1 MSLHCFPLGLLLLE
15 EALPQLPLGKLEYV
29 SLVVLETAIIWVL
42 WKALLEKGKLLEELL
57 REQMKFLGQA
67 ESVLER
73 IERHMDSSSHSA
85 K

>member
-29 SLVVLETAIIWVL
+29 SLVALETAIIWVL
-42 WKALLEKGKLLEELL
+42 WKAYREKGRLLVDLM

-73 IERHMDSSSHSA
+73 IERHMDSSSQSG